1 MAMTKE
7 QRSAAA
13 RLGWERRKAKQAAA
27 LAAKQKRSE
36 AARKG
41 WETRR
46 KREMAREMEQEWLKE
61 QEAKEEQRRR
71 EEEERAR
78 EEAERETAAGMYSQA
93 EAIDDQLHAILLG
106 GPGGKEVGRA
116 LIDALD
122 ELIDNI
128 GEEAYY
134 QNLTNNSK
142 LIMDRANIIV
152 YPFETETKVVHA
164 QAIYMAASGGK
175 PIPDTHLT
183 AIFAASNADRRAQYK
198 KKNPNAK
205 SRGAYK
211 KHK

>member
-1 MAMTKE
+1 MTRE

-13 RLGWERRKAKQAAA
+13 KLGWERRKAKQAAEQ
-27 LAAKQKRSE
+27 AARLKRSE

-46 KREMAREMEQEWLKE
+46 KKEMAREMEQEWLKE

-106 GPGGKEVGRA
+106 GPGGRELGRA

-122 ELIDNI
+122 DLIDEI

-134 QNLTNNSK
+134 QNLVNNNN
-142 LIMDRANIIV
+142 LIMDRANKIV
-152 YPFETETKVVHA
+152 YPFETEYKVTYA

-175 PIPDTHLT
+175 PIPDSHMT
-183 AIFAASNADRRAQYK
+183 AIFAGNNTDRRSQYK
-198 KKNPNAK
+198 NKNPNAK
-205 SRGAYK
+205 SRGPYK
-211 KHK
+211 KR

>member
-46 KREMAREMEQEWLKE
+46 KREMAREMEKEWLKE
-61 QEAKEEQRRR
+61 QEKQRQ
-71 EEEERAR
+71 EEEYRQAQA
-78 EEAERETAAGMYSQA
+78 EAAAGLYSQA
-93 EAIDDQLHAILLG
+93 EAIDDQLRAILLG
-106 GPGGKEVGRA
+106 GPGGKEVGAALNDALDA
-116 LIDALD
+116 LID
-122 ELIDNI
+122 EI

-134 QNLTNNSK
+134 QNLSNNAN
-142 LIMDRANIIV
+142 LIMDRAEKITYKYEHEQKTN
-152 YPFETETKVVHA
+152 YA
-164 QAIYMAASGGK
+164 QAIYSAASGGK
-175 PIPDTHLT
+175 AMPDSFMT
-183 AIFAASNADRRAQYK
+183 AIYAGSNADRRAAYK
-198 KKNPNAK
+198 HSHPNAK

-211 KHK
+211 KRK